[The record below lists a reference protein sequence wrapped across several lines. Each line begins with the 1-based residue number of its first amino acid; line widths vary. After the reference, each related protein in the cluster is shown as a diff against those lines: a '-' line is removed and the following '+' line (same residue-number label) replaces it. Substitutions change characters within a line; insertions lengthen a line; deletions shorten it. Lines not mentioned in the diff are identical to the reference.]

1 MFVPVTEQGLVP
13 VDDTGKPVLL
23 DHPAHNMTVRVS
35 EHPELWACAIEED
48 HARSLGTPVSAR
60 AFFGDRLITRAI
72 GMMKYRYLNRFD
84 AVTGQRLEFPD
95 TGVVGH
101 PEQRPGVLFPR
112 LDPAVITRVHH
123 PEKDAILMGRDKKR
137 PQYFSLIAGYVDIGE
152 SLEEAACREVKEE
165 TGFDVRDVK
174 YFGSQPWVLSGSLMI
189 GFSAVATEES
199 LAHPGPSDGELVE
212 VRWVDKTEIDTLNV
226 PGAGSIAHRL
236 LEEWYSQ

>member
-23 DHPAHNMTVRVS
+23 EHPAQDMTVRVRK
-35 EHPELWACAIEED
+35 HPELWACAIEEA
-48 HARSLGTPVSAR
+48 HARSLGTLVSAR
-60 AFFGDRLITRAI
+60 AFFGDRLMTRAI

-84 AVTGQRLEFPD
+84 AVSGQRLEFPD
-95 TGVVGH
+95 TGVVGR
-101 PEQRPGVLFPR
+101 PEQRPGMLFPR

-152 SLEEAACREVKEE
+152 SLEEAASREVKEE
-165 TGFDVRDVK
+165 TGFDVRAVK

-189 GFSAVATEES
+189 GFSAVATKES
-199 LAHPGPSDGELVE
+199 LAHPGPRDGELVE

-226 PGAGSIAHRL
+226 PGAGSIAQRL